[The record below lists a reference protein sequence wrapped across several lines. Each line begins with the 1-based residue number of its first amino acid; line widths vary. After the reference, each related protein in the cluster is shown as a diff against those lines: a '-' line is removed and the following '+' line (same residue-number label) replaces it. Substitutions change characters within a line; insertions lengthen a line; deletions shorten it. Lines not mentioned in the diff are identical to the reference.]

1 MCVILK
7 WYTVIFYS
15 NNQSKMTF
23 ETEFKTL
30 PFSTFIWA
38 KLLVCRKIFAERHT
52 QIGNEVVL

>member
-7 WYTVIFYS
+7 WYTVTFYS

-23 ETEFKTL
+23 EMEFETL
-30 PFSTFIWA
+30 PFNTFIWA
-38 KLLVCRKIFAERHT
+38 KLLVCHKIFAERHT